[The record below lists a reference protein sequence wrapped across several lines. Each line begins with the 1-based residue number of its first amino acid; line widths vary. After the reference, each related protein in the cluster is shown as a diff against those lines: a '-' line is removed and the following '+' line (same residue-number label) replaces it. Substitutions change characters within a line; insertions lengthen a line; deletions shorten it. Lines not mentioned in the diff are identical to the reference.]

1 MVELDVYFNK
11 IKALKDNLPE
21 NFDSTDHYLIEKSQ
35 LKSSGNSQ
43 QTLDFNSTLK
53 RFIKLLEITPLFKRF
68 LVEKVAQ
75 EKTSKKINANHSE
88 HLLFTKVYEYIEKK
102 YPNLLIEDGTTKN
115 SDSKGTAHRNKLSE
129 KEEDKL
135 LINDEDNE
143 IEDEKTETLEKEPV
157 LQFSESP
164 IYVNGELRP
173 YQIQGLNW
181 MIELF
186 NNNLSGILADEM
198 GLGKTL
204 QTVSFLGYLR
214 YFKQK
219 KGPFLIITPK
229 STLNNWKREF
239 NMWTPEVNCFV
250 LQGDKQERSDIVN
263 QKLLTKDFDVV
274 VASYETVII
283 EKMQFKKFDWEYVVI
298 DEAHR
303 IKNEQSLLSQVI
315 REIKSK
321 NRMLITGT
329 PLQNNLHELWALLNF
344 LLPDIFTSA
353 ETFDEWFGKTKADE
367 EKAESEEKDSD
378 LVVKQLHSILTPFL
392 LRRVKQDVEHSLKPK
407 VELTVY
413 TGLSAMQKK
422 WYRQILEKDIDSI
435 NGNNKG
441 SESKTQLL
449 NIMMQLRKCCN
460 HPYLFDGAEPGP
472 PFTLD
477 QHLIDNSAKL
487 KVLDQL
493 LAKFKRDGSRVL
505 IFSQMSRVLDIL
517 EDYCYFKEYE
527 YCRIDGSTDHEDRIK
542 AIDDYNSPDS
552 KKFVFLLTTRA
563 GGLGINLTTADVVV
577 LFDSDW
583 NPQADLQAMDR
594 AHRIGQKKQVKVF
607 RFITEKTVEEKIL
620 ERAKQKLRLDQL
632 VIQQGRMKEAEDKKK
647 TNSKDELLSMI
658 QHGAKE
664 LFEQNK
670 NSDGSD
676 KDDEFDL
683 EKLLRESE
691 QRTKELNEKYESLT
705 LDDIQNVKT
714 EAGSTYEWDG
724 QSFKKKATS
733 YNLIDASELIKQQQ
747 LQSRRDRQTNYNVD
761 QYYSN
766 ALNGRST
773 ANIKPQ
779 KKLKMEKPE
788 YLPLHHFYP
797 ERTRKLSEKKRL
809 YETKI
814 NEIVPTMDDCKLT
827 YELTSEDWDDGDEE
841 FKKKSLNLLKE
852 SIKKAKK
859 LTERESS
866 ELDELRA
873 QGFTNWT
880 KLEFRKL
887 ITALQ
892 RHGRQNMDAVASELK
907 QTKTL
912 EEVEKYFDVFWAN
925 IHLVDNYEKIVSN
938 IELEEQ
944 KIKKLYKQQEAL
956 RIKVSAYHDP
966 LKDLVIKYP
975 SSASLSKRTF
985 SEEQDKFLVVMLL
998 KYGVFDG
1005 KAYDKIKQ
1013 DINKSPMF
1021 FTDFVFKNKHS
1032 MDIQRRCGTL
1042 LQYIEKENL
1051 NIQKDKAFKSKLKED
1066 EELYGAIEPSK
1077 KKVKKTIIKE

>member
-1 MVELDVYFNK
+1 MSDIGDYLNR
-11 IKALKDNLPE
+11 IKPLKDSLPD

-35 LKSSGNSQ
+35 LKSSGRSQ
-43 QTLDFNSTLK
+43 QSLDFNSTLK

-68 LVEKVAQ
+68 LVEKVNQ
-75 EKTSKKINANHSE
+75 ESSSKKVTTNEAE
-88 HLLFTKVYEYIEKK
+88 HLLFTKVYNYIEKNH
-102 YPNLLIEDGTTKN
+102 PNLLIEDGKQK
-115 SDSKGTAHRNKLSE
+115 DQLSKGDSHRNKLSE

-135 LINDEDNE
+135 LIKGEVDG
-143 IEDEKTETLEKEPV
+143 IADEKETAEEESV

-164 IYVNGELRP
+164 IYINGELRP

-181 MIELF
+181 MVELY

-219 KGPFLIITPK
+219 KGPFLVITPK

-283 EKMQFKKFDWEYVVI
+283 EKMHFKKFDWEYIVI

-353 ETFDEWFGKTKADE
+353 ETFDEWFGKTKANE
-367 EKAESEEKDSD
+367 EGSDADGKDSD

-435 NGNNKG
+435 NGNSNG

-493 LAKFKRDGSRVL
+493 LTKFKQDGSRVL

-542 AIDDYNSPDS
+542 AIDDYNSPES
-552 KKFVFLLTTRA
+552 KKFIFLLTTRA
-563 GGLGINLTTADVVV
+563 GGLGINLTTADIVV

-632 VIQQGRMKEAEDKKK
+632 VIQQGRMKEAEENKK

-664 LFEQNK
+664 IFEQNK

-683 EKLLRESE
+683 DKLLRESE

-724 QSFKKKATS
+724 KSFKKKAAT
-733 YNLIDASELIKQQQ
+733 YNLIDASEIIKQQQ

-773 ANIKPQ
+773 NNPKPQ

-788 YLPLHHFYP
+788 YLPLHHFYA
-797 ERTRKLSEKKRL
+797 EKTKKLSERKRL
-809 YETKI
+809 YETKV

-827 YELTSEDWDDGDEE
+827 YELTSNDWDDQDDA
-841 FKKKSLNLLKE
+841 FKKKELSLLKE
-852 SIKKAKK
+852 SIKNAKK
-859 LTERESS
+859 LSEREEK
-866 ELDELRA
+866 ELIELRS
-873 QGFTNWT
+873 QGYSNWT

-892 RHGRQNMDAVASELK
+892 RHGRKNMSAVAAELK

-912 EEVEKYFDVFWAN
+912 EEVKEYFEVFWQN
-925 IHLVDNYEKIVSN
+925 IHLVDNYERIVSN
-938 IELEEQ
+938 IEMEER
-944 KIKKLYKQQEAL
+944 KIEKLHKQQEAL
-956 RIKVSAYHDP
+956 RIKVSCYHDP
-966 LKDLVIKYP
+966 LKEMVIKYP
-975 SSASLSKRTF
+975 SSASLSKRSF
-985 SEEQDKFLVVMLL
+985 SEEQDRFLVVMLL
-998 KYGVFDG
+998 KYGLFDG
-1005 KAYDKIKQ
+1005 RAYDKIKQ
-1013 DINKSPMF
+1013 DINRNPMF
-1021 FTDFVFKNKHS
+1021 FTDFVFKNKNAV
-1032 MDIQRRCGTL
+1032 DIQRRCGTL
-1042 LQYIEKENL
+1042 LQYIERENIDI
-1051 NIQKDKAFKSKLKED
+1051 NKDKSLKSKLKED
-1066 EELYGAIEPSK
+1066 EELYGTLEPAK
-1077 KKVKKTIIKE
+1077 KKVKMNA